1 MLSLMNILLAL
12 IKVDREER
20 RDVDKVYMTFIQV
33 SLTKCKVR
41 KSSFEHDVILC
52 IALYHQCYAMLVS
65 RSQTL
70 TPHVGE
76 GLVNCN
82 IRVVLLECSYVVLS
96 TAKHDVNVIVLCPHL
111 VSDWIYPHNK

>member
-65 RSQTL
+65 CSQTL

-76 GLVNCN
+76 GLVNSN

-111 VSDWIYPHNK
+111 VSDRITQ